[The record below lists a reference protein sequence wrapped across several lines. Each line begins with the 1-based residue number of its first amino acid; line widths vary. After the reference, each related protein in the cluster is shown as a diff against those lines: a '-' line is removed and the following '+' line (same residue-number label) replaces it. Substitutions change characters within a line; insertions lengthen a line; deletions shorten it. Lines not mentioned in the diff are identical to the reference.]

1 MFLFF
6 QALILPA
13 KTYIKARHLEDL
25 LICLVFLL
33 LGISFCLEMTVLYKL
48 GSRWLAGCQ
57 ACFLPIRTYSGC
69 LSVIV

>member
-33 LGISFCLEMTVLYKL
+33 LGISFCLEMTVLY
-48 GSRWLAGCQ
+48 
-57 ACFLPIRTYSGC
+57 
-69 LSVIV
+69 